1 MGALLY
7 QTLRESIVDAI
18 RSKIFNHEIKPGQRI
33 VELEL
38 AKEFHTSRGPIRE
51 ALRQLENEG
60 IIVYTRNVG
69 CSVRELSF
77 QDSYEVY
84 LLRTNYEVV
93 SVRFQQGNIS
103 EETMRHLKEIL
114 ERMKNLTARE
124 FDQVF
129 ACDNEFHEELVKM
142 CGMPRLQKAWKEQ
155 YYGNLFAGYDLVQ
168 DKEAVAKRQY
178 ASHKVI
184 FDACVSGDCEAICK
198 AIKDH
203 YWRTIAGM
211 MRDQNVDDPRLQ
223 NAWEHTF

>member
-60 IIVYTRNVG
+60 IIVYARNVG
-69 CSVRELSF
+69 CSVKELSF

-93 SVRFQQGNIS
+93 SVRFLQGKIPEKS
-103 EETMRHLKEIL
+103 MQHLEEIL
-114 ERMKNLTARE
+114 KRMKNLTAEE

-129 ACDNEFHEELVKM
+129 ECDNEFHEELVKM
-142 CGMPRLQKAWKEQ
+142 CGMPRVQKAWKEQ
-155 YYGNLFAGYDLVQ
+155 DMIWCRTKKLSQNGSMHRIRSFMMHVWQ
-168 DKEAVAKRQY
+168 EIVRQ
-178 ASHKVI
+178 SVKP
-184 FDACVSGDCEAICK
+184 SK
-198 AIKDH
+198 AITGEPSVK
-203 YWRTIAGM
+203 
-211 MRDQNVDDPRLQ
+211 
-223 NAWEHTF
+223 

>member
-18 RSKIFNHEIKPGQRI
+18 RSKIFNHEIKSGQRI

-69 CSVRELSF
+69 CSVKELSF

-84 LLRTNYEVV
+84 LLRTNYEVI
-93 SVRFQQGNIS
+93 SVRFLQGKIP
-103 EETMRHLKEIL
+103 EDTMQRLEEIL
-114 ERMKNLTARE
+114 DRMKNLTAEE

-129 ACDNEFHEELVKM
+129 ECDNEFHEELVKM
-142 CGMPRLQKAWKEQ
+142 CGMPRVQKAWKEQ
-155 YYGNLFAGYDLVQ
+155 YYGNLFAGYEDERLFPFDLSVLS
-168 DKEAVAKRQY
+168 EV
-178 ASHKVI
+178 
-184 FDACVSGDCEAICK
+184 
-198 AIKDH
+198 
-203 YWRTIAGM
+203 
-211 MRDQNVDDPRLQ
+211 
-223 NAWEHTF
+223 

>member
-60 IIVYTRNVG
+60 IIVYARNVG
-69 CSVRELSF
+69 CSVKELSF

-93 SVRFQQGNIS
+93 SVRFLQGKIPEKS
-103 EETMRHLKEIL
+103 MQHLEEIL
-114 ERMKNLTARE
+114 KRMKNLTAEE

-129 ACDNEFHEELVKM
+129 ECVVCHGF
-142 CGMPRLQKAWKEQ
+142 R
-155 YYGNLFAGYDLVQ
+155 
-168 DKEAVAKRQY
+168 KRGK
-178 ASHKVI
+178 SSTTVI
-184 FDACVSGDCEAICK
+184 FSPDMIWCRTKKLSQNGSMHRIRSFMMHVWQEIVRQSVKPSK
-198 AIKDH
+198 AITGEPSVK
-203 YWRTIAGM
+203 
-211 MRDQNVDDPRLQ
+211 
-223 NAWEHTF
+223 

>member
-60 IIVYTRNVG
+60 IIVYARNVG
-69 CSVRELSF
+69 CSVKELSF

-93 SVRFQQGNIS
+93 SVRFLQGKIPEKS
-103 EETMRHLKEIL
+103 MQHLEEIL
-114 ERMKNLTARE
+114 KRMKNLTAEE

-129 ACDNEFHEELVKM
+129 ECDNEFHEELVKM
-142 CGMPRLQKAWKEQ
+142 CGMPTGSESVER
-155 YYGNLFAGYDLVQ
+155 
-168 DKEAVAKRQY
+168 AVLR
-178 ASHKVI
+178 
-184 FDACVSGDCEAICK
+184 
-198 AIKDH
+198 
-203 YWRTIAGM
+203 
-211 MRDQNVDDPRLQ
+211 
-223 NAWEHTF
+223 

>member
-18 RSKIFNHEIKPGQRI
+18 RSKIFNHEIKSGQRI

-69 CSVRELSF
+69 CSVKELSF

-84 LLRTNYEVV
+84 LLRTNYEVI
-93 SVRFQQGNIS
+93 SVRFLQGKIP
-103 EETMRHLKEIL
+103 EDTMQRLEEIL
-114 ERMKNLTARE
+114 DRMKNLTAEE

-129 ACDNEFHEELVKM
+129 EIQ
-142 CGMPRLQKAWKEQ
+142 G
-155 YYGNLFAGYDLVQ
+155 
-168 DKEAVAKRQY
+168 DKENPLLGQAAY
-178 ASHKVI
+178 
-184 FDACVSGDCEAICK
+184 IC
-198 AIKDH
+198 ATRALH
-203 YWRTIAGM
+203 ELYVYCLEG
-211 MRDQNVDDPRLQ
+211 
-223 NAWEHTF
+223 

>member
-18 RSKIFNHEIKPGQRI
+18 RNKIFNHEIKPGQRI

-60 IIVYTRNVG
+60 IIEYTRNVG

-77 QDSYEVY
+77 MDSYEVY
-84 LLRTNYEVV
+84 MLRTNYEVV
-93 SVRFQQGNIS
+93 SVRFLQGKIP
-103 EETMRHLKEIL
+103 EESLKQLGEIL
-114 ERMKNLTARE
+114 ERMKKLSAKE

-142 CGMPRLQKAWKEQ
+142 CQMTRMQKAWKEQ
-155 YYGNLFAGYDLVQ
+155 YYSNVLAGYNLVQ
-168 DKEAVAKRQY
+168 DKETVARRQY

-184 FDACVSGDCEAICK
+184 YDACVSGDCEAICK

-211 MRDQNVDDPRLQ
+211 MREQKVDDPDLEE
-223 NAWEHTF
+223 AWKHAF

>member
-1 MGALLY
+1 MRLANGACELLLRKRERVGNFMGALLY

-69 CSVRELSF
+69 CSVKELSF

-84 LLRTNYEVV
+84 LLRTNYEVI
-93 SVRFQQGNIS
+93 SVRFLQGKIP
-103 EETMRHLKEIL
+103 EESMQRLEEIL
-114 ERMKNLTARE
+114 SRMKNLTAEE

-129 ACDNEFHEELVKM
+129 ECDNEFHEELVKM
-142 CGMPRLQKAWKEQ
+142 
-155 YYGNLFAGYDLVQ
+155 
-168 DKEAVAKRQY
+168 
-178 ASHKVI
+178 
-184 FDACVSGDCEAICK
+184 
-198 AIKDH
+198 
-203 YWRTIAGM
+203 
-211 MRDQNVDDPRLQ
+211 
-223 NAWEHTF
+223 

>member
-18 RSKIFNHEIKPGQRI
+18 RTKIFNHEIKPGERI

-60 IIVYTRNVG
+60 IIEYTRNVG

-77 QDSYEVY
+77 MDSYEVY

-93 SVRFQQGNIS
+93 SVRFLQGKIPTES
-103 EETMRHLKEIL
+103 LKHLEEIL
-114 ERMKNLTARE
+114 NRMKHLNAEE

-129 ACDNEFHEELVKM
+129 ACDNEFHEELVHM
-142 CGMPRLQKAWKEQ
+142 CQMPRMQKAWKEQ
-155 YYGNLFAGYDLVQ
+155 YYSNLLAGYHLVQ
-168 DKEAVAKRQY
+168 DKTTVARRQY
-178 ASHKVI
+178 SSHKVI
-184 FDACVSGDCEAICK
+184 YDACVAGDCEAICK

-211 MRDQNVDDPRLQ
+211 MREQEVDNPQLEQ
-223 NAWEHTF
+223 AWEHAF

>member
-1 MGALLY
+1 MRLANGACELLLRKRERVGNFMGALLY

-69 CSVRELSF
+69 CSVKELSF

-84 LLRTNYEVV
+84 LLRTNYEVI
-93 SVRFQQGNIS
+93 SVRFLQGKIP
-103 EETMRHLKEIL
+103 EESMQRLEEIL
-114 ERMKNLTARE
+114 SRMKNLTAEE

-129 ACDNEFHEELVKM
+129 ECDNEFHEELV
-142 CGMPRLQKAWKEQ
+142 
-155 YYGNLFAGYDLVQ
+155 
-168 DKEAVAKRQY
+168 
-178 ASHKVI
+178 I
-184 FDACVSGDCEAICK
+184 CVVCRGFRKHGKNSITEICLPDMIWCR
-198 AIKDH
+198 IKK
-203 YWRTIAGM
+203 
-211 MRDQNVDDPRLQ
+211 PLQ
-223 NAWEHTF
+223 NTSMRHIK